1 MNKKIL
7 APIAVAIAMLCAS
20 VGTTFALLSSKSSAE
35 VSISSGKISVDSET
49 DLNWALSRY
58 EDEVPF
64 NAVAEAIR
72 TGSSHDAVFENTG
85 TLDIVN
91 AGSVSSIMLDR
102 MTSGD
107 QVSVDIAAKNSSNIN
122 IKWRY
127 VVELEGEL
135 IPGLEISLDGR
146 NISTSSTNK
155 TIYGDW
161 SDVVHADE
169 IDLGSYNLII
179 TYPTDASPEYIGK
192 NCSVKMYFESVQG
205 NATVHD
211 PEPEPEPVTIHL
223 TGEISNEFIED
234 HYSDEGNLIAETFDQ
249 GVAYEDWGYII
260 HYFTVTYTIPEG
272 TPSNAT
278 IICDPIYNSSE
289 LLEID
294 DIYPSSC
301 ISYTYKI
308 VDNSGNNFDISNVN
322 MEEQF
327 FNLLYNMDDL
337 IRDDDGKFYIVCKD
351 SSKHELDSAFIPN
364 IQRDSMTPYLAW
376 LKAQG
381 VATDQKIVVVENN
394 TNHFVSE
401 MYYNDLSKDERYSLS
416 AYIDY
421 LANEKGVTR
430 NDIIGD
436 FALVSDYPVERDG
449 VELKHIEPDFIKE
462 ILLYSFRN
470 AIALTFNKNTDSD
483 WNFVKNLHYSNLDD
497 ASNSYGTDDP
507 FKSWSSYNCESFDI
521 NTFFDIVD
529 SHDFL
534 NYSINDNVIS
544 GGFSFIWNA
553 YCGST
558 WEGVRISEAPC
569 FEITLTSNN

>member
-7 APIAVAIAMLCAS
+7 APVAVAIAMLCAS

-49 DLNWALSRY
+49 DLKWAISRY
-58 EDEVPF
+58 EDEEPF

-146 NISTSSTNK
+146 NISTSSTSK

-161 SDVVHADE
+161 SDVVHTDE
-169 IDLGSYNLII
+169 IDLESYNLII

-223 TGEISNEFIED
+223 TGEIERESPED
-234 HYSDEGNLIAETFDQ
+234 HYSDEGHQVAEIFDEEL
-249 GVAYEDWGYII
+249 VYDEDEYEMPYFI

-278 IICDPIYNSSE
+278 IICDPIINISDLYYSD
-289 LLEID
+289 LIF
-294 DIYPSSC
+294 PSYS
-301 ISYTYKI
+301 IAYTYKI
-308 VDNSGNNFDISNVN
+308 VDNSGNHFDISNVN
-322 MEEQF
+322 FEEQLF
-327 FNLLYNMDDL
+327 TYLYNMEKLICDDS
-337 IRDDDGKFYIVCKD
+337 GKFFILCND
-351 SSKHELDSAFIPN
+351 SSLHELDEKFIPY
-364 IQRDSMTPYLAW
+364 MTTSEMDNYFTW
-376 LKAQG
+376 LKNQG
-381 VATDQKIVVVENN
+381 IAKDQKTVQN
-394 TNHFVSE
+394 FVKSIYLDELFSSE
-401 MYYNDLSKDERYSLS
+401 EYSFS
-416 AYIDY
+416 AYIDSVATTRGVSRDEIINEFMASQNNGIWKDSDY
-421 LANEKGVTR
+421 LRHVECDVIK
-430 NDIIGD
+430 D
-436 FALVSDYPVERDG
+436 FLMYHYKHAMALV
-449 VELKHIEPDFIKE
+449 
-462 ILLYSFRN
+462 
-470 AIALTFNKNTDSD
+470 FNKNTDADWASLKDLRNDNYSAAYIGAPFRSWFEFTSESLEICNYFDLMESD
-483 WNFVKNLHYSNLDD
+483 DY
-497 ASNSYGTDDP
+497 
-507 FKSWSSYNCESFDI
+507 
-521 NTFFDIVD
+521 
-529 SHDFL
+529 L
-534 NYSINDNVIS
+534 NYSINNNVIS

-553 YCGST
+553 FVGNNFQ
-558 WEGVRISEAPC
+558 GVTIAEAPC